1 MDEKLPLCVV
11 SPLWELKGI
20 VRCSS

>member
-1 MDEKLPLCVV
+1 MDEKLPLCVL